1 MKIYIDPGHSGP
13 FEPGACAGG
22 VTEAALNLAIARF
35 TAAELQLGGHE
46 VQLSRDGAIDND
58 ELAWRSEL
66 ANDWGA
72 DLFLCIHCNSAVRV
86 EAEGTE
92 TYHYPGSSAGEQ
104 LARCIQFRITD
115 ALLTEDRGV
124 KAADF
129 QVLRETVCPAV
140 LIECGFISNPID
152 RGMLTDPL
160 EQWRLGAAIA
170 VAVDDWQKNRS
181 KFDPVAFTPVKAA
194 V

>member
-46 VQLSRDGAIDND
+46 VQLTRDGAIEND

-72 DLFLCIHCNSAVRV
+72 DLYLCIHCNSAVRV

-92 TYHYPGSSAGEQ
+92 TYHYPGSNAGEQ
-104 LARCIQFRITD
+104 LARCIQFCMTD
-115 ALLTEDRGV
+115 AMLTEDRGV
-124 KAADF
+124 KTADF
-129 QVLRETVCPAV
+129 QVLRETICPAV
-140 LIECGFISNPID
+140 LVECGFLSNPLD
-152 RGMLTDPL
+152 REMLTDSL
-160 EQWRLGAAIA
+160 EQWRMGAAIA
-170 VAVDDWQKNRS
+170 VAVEDFQKIRK
-181 KFDPVAFTPVKAA
+181 KFNPLAFADE
-194 V
+194 

>member
-1 MKIYIDPGHSGP
+1 MKICIDPGHSGP

-22 VTEAALNLAIARF
+22 VTEAALNMAIARF
-35 TAAELQLGGHE
+35 AAEELKLCGHE
-46 VQLSRDGAIDND
+46 VRFTRDGSIDDD
-58 ELAWRSEL
+58 ELNWRATL

-72 DLFLCIHCNSAVRV
+72 DLYLCIHCNSAVRV

-92 TYHYPGSSAGEQ
+92 TYHYPGSIAGEQ

-140 LIECGFISNPID
+140 LVECGFISNPID

-170 VAVDDWQKNRS
+170 VAVDDWRK
-181 KFDPVAFTPVKAA
+181 KVKEN
-194 V
+194 